1 MAKSG
6 SPFAGPLAS
15 AYNPAA
21 ITLGL
26 GAET

>member
-1 MAKSG
+1 MAKSASG
-6 SPFAGPLAS
+6 FAGHLGA